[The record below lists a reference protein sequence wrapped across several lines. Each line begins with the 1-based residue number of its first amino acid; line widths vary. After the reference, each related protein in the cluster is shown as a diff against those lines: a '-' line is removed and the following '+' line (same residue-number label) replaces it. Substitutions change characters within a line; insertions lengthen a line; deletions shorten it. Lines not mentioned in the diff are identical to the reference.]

1 MAYTYPEDYLAWYI
15 SGDKIALVT
24 KKNTSSKNIYESI
37 DESQDDGILIEYSAE
52 PHKVENISDVPDCDN
67 TLHTAIVNYLKWK
80 LYEDGNDEGSI
91 LGARRFR
98 SLWTRAVKEHATRD
112 KVGGSRQVIPFSLR

>member
-37 DESQDDGILIEYSAE
+37 DESQDDGMLIVYSAE
-52 PHKVENISDVPDCDN
+52 PQKIEKISDVPDCDN
-67 TLHTAIVNYLKWK
+67 SLHLALTNYLKWK
-80 LYEDGNDEGSI
+80 LFEDGNDEASV
-91 LGARRFR
+91 LGARRYQA
-98 SLWTRAVKEHATRD
+98 LWNRAVRDHATRD
-112 KVGGSRQVIPFSLR
+112 KVGGSRQVIPYSLG

>member
-37 DESQDDGILIEYSAE
+37 DESQDDGMLIVYSAE
-52 PHKVENISDVPDCDN
+52 PQKVENISDVPDCDN

-91 LGARRFR
+91 LGRGDLEASGLEPLRNTPQGIK
-98 SLWTRAVKEHATRD
+98 WVVRD
-112 KVGGSRQVIPFSLR
+112 K